1 MALRE
6 YYMSHS
12 SSNSAIKN
20 SNIEHTNAFFFFF
33 FFIFLSFRAVPT
45 EYGSSQARGQIGAV
59 AAGLFQSHSTMGSE
73 LHLEPKP
80 QLMATPDP

>member
-33 FFIFLSFRAVPT
+33 FIFLSFRAVPT
-45 EYGSSQARGQIGAV
+45 EYGSSQARGLIGAV
-59 AAGLFQSHSTMGSE
+59 AAS
-73 LHLEPKP
+73 LHHR
-80 QLMATPDP
+80 LMAMPDP